1 MGIKSTNK
9 PYSYHDYRSRS
20 GLDASNARP
29 PDNVDATGGVK
40 FISGDYTYH
49 FFLSPGTFSVSSSAG
64 ESDIKYVIIAGGGG
78 GGGPQRGGGG
88 GAGGYRYSTG
98 YVITDNTDYPIVVGD
113 GGGGGSGASEGE
125 NSSAFGQTSSGGGRG
140 GYGGS
145 QSQNGYA
152 GGSGGGGG
160 GPDSYPGWGGSGG
173 SGNSPPVS
181 PSQGNPGGPAGA
193 NANSSPGAGGG
204 GLGSGCG
211 PASTSS
217 YGGHGEH
224 PMEDV
229 FPYPIIQQSIPA
241 PLQSN
246 WLDVV
251 TGPSPEYASP
261 QDPGTAELCRGGN
274 GKPGPSDPATIDYAG
289 YGGHGQ
295 YPGGSGI
302 VMIRYPTLS

>member
-1 MGIKSTNK
+1 M
-9 PYSYHDYRSRS
+9 
-20 GLDASNARP
+20 
-29 PDNVDATGGVK
+29 
-40 FISGDYTYH
+40 
-49 FFLSPGTFSVSSSAG
+49 
-64 ESDIKYVIIAGGGG
+64 
-78 GGGPQRGGGG
+78 RGAPGGG

-98 YVITDNTDYPIVVGD
+98 YAITDNTDYPIVVG
-113 GGGGGSGASEGE
+113 GGSLLSAGE
-125 NSSAFGQTSSGGGRG
+125 NSSAFGQTSSGGGYAG
-140 GYGGS
+140 GGS
-145 QSQNGYA
+145 FGDEGGD

-160 GPDSYPGWGGSGG
+160 GPDGYPGYGGGAG

-193 NANSSPGAGGG
+193 NTNASPGAGGG
-204 GLGSGCG
+204 GLGSHAG

-295 YPGGSGI
+295 STGGSGI